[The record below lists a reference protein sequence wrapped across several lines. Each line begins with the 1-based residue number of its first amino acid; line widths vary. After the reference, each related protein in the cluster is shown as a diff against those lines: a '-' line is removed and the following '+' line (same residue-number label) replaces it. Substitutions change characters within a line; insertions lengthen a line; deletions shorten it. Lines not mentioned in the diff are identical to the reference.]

1 MKPITNEQK
10 PSETT
15 STDSNLRVSTAV
27 METNLEVAVVDMPN
41 DFIAPMSSD
50 KYNALYAKINEL
62 TFDALIN
69 ENFIPIFTE
78 NRHIK
83 GNMKV
88 SCSTPESKQWLMNAV
103 NNIPAIWPGM
113 NLKAIDLDKLSKPK
127 KIIGFIHNC
136 KVPVELVLKM
146 LKVLNPNAN
155 IDRWQLTSM
164 RVIDGG
170 LQITFNVD
178 EGQLSVLQAN
188 SFRLHFGAGMVRFK
202 DISKKQGEAAEIE
215 SGTNLSADSLF
226 ALEKIPSKTTR

>member
-1 MKPITNEQK
+1 MKPYTSEQK
-10 PSETT
+10 PSEIT
-15 STDSNLRVSTAV
+15 SPDPDLRVSTAV
-27 METNLEVAVVDMPN
+27 MEINLEVAVIDMPN
-41 DFIAPMSSD
+41 EFITPMSFD

-69 ENFIPIFTE
+69 ENFMPIFTE

-103 NNIPAIWPGM
+103 NNIPEIWPGM
-113 NLKAIDLDKLSKPK
+113 NLKAIDFDKLSKPK

-155 IDRWQLTSM
+155 IDRWQLVST
-164 RVIDGG
+164 RVLDGG
-170 LQITFNVD
+170 LQITFNVG
-178 EGQLSVLQAN
+178 EGPLSVLQDS

-202 DISKKQGEAAEIE
+202 DISKTQGEAAEIE
-215 SGTNLSADSLF
+215 SGTNLSGDTLF
-226 ALEKIPSKTTR
+226 GLEKIPSKTTR